1 MRYIRIIFILLIA
14 LVIVVFSVQNAEVV
28 EVRFL
33 GWRLESSR
41 ALIMLVCVG
50 IGSLGTILALL
61 PAIFGRKEK
70 ENTDTDE

>member
-14 LVIVVFSVQNAEVV
+14 LVLVVFSVQNAEVV

-41 ALIMLVCVG
+41 ALIMLICVG

-70 ENTDTDE
+70 GNTDTDE

>member
-41 ALIMLVCVG
+41 ALIMLICVG